1 MAQPQTAADDFVLA
15 AAKVL
20 AQIAPPKRSAEKK
33 TRRVQLRVRP
43 DTWAAFQ
50 RLAEANGYSANDYAE
65 RVFASF
71 ARVNGVGDLFTATET
86 AEGVALEPAP
96 TLAHAVPAAEDSPKA
111 KAEPVHTWEIPDGL
125 APSHADL
132 PEDAKAMLAGTL
144 ARIREKTAPTKKGK
158 QAKGPCDGLGLNS

>member
-1 MAQPQTAADDFVLA
+1 MAQPKTAADDFVLA

-65 RVFASF
+65 RVFASL

-86 AEGVALEPAP
+86 AEGVALEPNETLAHA
-96 TLAHAVPAAEDSPKA
+96 LAHAVPDAEDSPKA
-111 KAEPVHTWEIPDGL
+111 KPEPVHTWEIPDGL
-125 APSHADL
+125 TPSHADL

-144 ARIREKTAPTKKGK
+144 ERVRAKCGDKPKARGHK
-158 QAKGPCDGLGLNS
+158 

>member
-1 MAQPQTAADDFVLA
+1 MAQPQTAPDLSAL
-15 AAKVL
+15 L
-20 AQIAPPKRSAEKK
+20 PPKAPAKK
-33 TRRVQLRVRP
+33 TRRVQLLLRP

-65 RVFASF
+65 RVLANL
-71 ARVNGVGDLFTATET
+71 ARVNGVGALFTATET

-96 TLAHAVPAAEDSPKA
+96 TLAHALAHAVPDAEDSPKA
-111 KAEPVHTWEIPDGL
+111 KAKPEPVHTWEIPDGL

-144 ARIREKTAPTKKGK
+144 ARIREKTARPKKGK